1 VLGRSG
7 HAARRTVVARERLQ
21 LRHDYLETEHL
32 LPGLLV
38 RTTVCVA
45 ACVASACAS
54 PVVSLTQADELASEV
69 VAQVGVEPDD
79 RTILERTNNP
89 VNTVADTV
97 MLRWEDFP
105 PRPDPLEVWAAAI
118 ERAGLEVVRLEPSFP
133 EGRPNSGEPDHA
145 EIVGCG
151 MRDRLRIGVSVS
163 LGQVGDAVA
172 VATEV
177 GGPPATAGCP
187 A

>member
-1 VLGRSG
+1 VV
-7 HAARRTVVARERLQ
+7 TVRVRP
-21 LRHDYLETEHL
+21 L
-32 LPGLLV
+32 L
-38 RTTVCVA
+38 TVCVA
-45 ACVASACAS
+45 ACVASACAT
-54 PVVSLTQADELASEV
+54 PVVSLTRADELASEV

-79 RTILERTNNP
+79 RMILERTNNP

-97 MLRWEDFP
+97 LLRWEDFP

-118 ERAGLEVVRLEPSFP
+118 ERAGLEVVRREPSFP
-133 EGRPNSGEPDHA
+133 EGRPSSGEPDRA
-145 EIVGCG
+145 EVVGCG
-151 MRDRLRIGVSVS
+151 MRQGRRIGVSVS
-163 LGQVGDAVA
+163 IGQVDDAVA